1 MGGVNITVVG
11 IGADGWDDLAPSSRA
26 IVEGAEVLLG
36 GERHLDLAP
45 PVDGQERRA
54 WPRPMSSLPTFL
66 AEYDGRRVVALASGD
81 PLVSGIGTTLIR
93 LLGRD
98 AVTVVPAVS
107 SVALARARM
116 GWSAEESGVVTLVG
130 RDPAALRRE
139 LAPGRRLVVLSSDD
153 RTPLAVAG
161 LLLDAGHGT
170 SLVTV
175 LGDLGST
182 QETRLAFTAD
192 TDTLP
197 ADLPRLHV
205 LAVEVDGPGTGT
217 VSWAPGL
224 PDDAFDHDGQITK
237 RDVRASALA
246 RLAPRPGALLWD
258 VGAGAGSVAVEWLR
272 AHPLADAIA
281 IEAHADRAARIGRN
295 ASALGVPRLQ
305 VVLGTA
311 PEALAGLPAPDAIFV
326 GGGATAPD
334 LLDVCREALR
344 PGGRLVVHGV
354 TLETERLLVDAFH
367 DHGGE
372 LTRLAVEHVTPLGGR
387 FTGWTPSRAV
397 VQWTWT
403 KPGSSSAAPG
413 SSSAGGEER
422 AAGVSRRGE
431 ASRQAAPLVPRSATR
446 RTSEEGVR

>member
-1 MGGVNITVVG
+1 MGGLSVTVVG
-11 IGADGWDDLAPSSRA
+11 IGADGWDGLVPVSRA

-36 GERHLDLAP
+36 GERHLDLVP
-45 PVDGQERRA
+45 PAQSQVRTP
-54 WPRPMSSLPTFL
+54 WPRPMTDLPAFL
-66 AEYDGRRVVALASGD
+66 SEYDGRRVVALASGD

-93 LLGRD
+93 LLGPD
-98 AVTVVPAVS
+98 AVTIVPAVS

-116 GWSAEESGVVTLVG
+116 GWSAEESTVVTLVG

-139 LAPGRRLVVLSSDD
+139 LAPGRKLIVLSSDD

-161 LLLDAGHGT
+161 LLLDADHGA
-170 SLVTV
+170 SLITV
-175 LGDLGST
+175 LGDLGSAE
-182 QETRLAFTAD
+182 ETRTEFTAD

-205 LAVEVDGPGTGT
+205 LAIDVRGPGLDT

-237 RDVRASALA
+237 RDVRASALS

-272 AHPLADAIA
+272 AHPLTDAIA
-281 IEAHADRAARIGRN
+281 IEANADRAARIGRN
-295 ASALGVPRLQ
+295 ATTLGVPRLK

-311 PEALAGLPAPDAIFV
+311 PEALAGLSQPDAIFV

-334 LLDVCREALR
+334 LLDLCREALH

-354 TLETERLLVDAFH
+354 TLETESLLVDAFH
-367 DHGGE
+367 EYGGE
-372 LTRLAVEHVTPLGGR
+372 LTRLSVEHVTPLGGR

-397 VQWTWT
+397 VQWTWE
-403 KPGSSSAAPG
+403 KP
-413 SSSAGGEER
+413 
-422 AAGVSRRGE
+422 
-431 ASRQAAPLVPRSATR
+431 
-446 RTSEEGVR
+446 